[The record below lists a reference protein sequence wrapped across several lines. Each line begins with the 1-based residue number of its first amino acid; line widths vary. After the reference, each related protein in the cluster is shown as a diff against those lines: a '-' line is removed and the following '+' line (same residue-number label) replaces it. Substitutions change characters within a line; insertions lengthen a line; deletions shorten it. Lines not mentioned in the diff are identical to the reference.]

1 MLASSIFLNL
11 NGVVTILDRNKVIQ
25 HFLVV
30 ATTRIRNP
38 PCPSVL
44 GPTLDY
50 KPYTQQLY

>member
-1 MLASSIFLNL
+1 MLASYIFLNL